1 MYQQYTNIETGE
13 TEYRFIQD
21 EPVKVKKLSK
31 NAKRKAKR
39 YGKKSKTKVLGITSY
54 QYACIETHRARYGA
68 NPELKLILQGYWYLY
83 SLL

>member
-1 MYQQYTNIETGE
+1 MYQEYTNIENGNI
-13 TEYRFIQD
+13 EYRFIQD
-21 EPVKVKKLSK
+21 ESKEVKKLSK

-54 QYACIETHRARYGA
+54 QYACIETHRARFGA

-83 SLL
+83 SLV

>member
-1 MYQQYTNIETGE
+1 MYKEYVNIDGNV
-13 TEYRFIQD
+13 EYRFIQA
-21 EPVKVKKLSK
+21 EPKEIKKLSK

-68 NPELKLILQGYWYLY
+68 NPELKLILQGY
-83 SLL
+83 